1 MSKNKLNSLIVI
13 NKKSNAGFLE
23 IISAVVLAV
32 LMIGVAVTTL
42 EVQHS
47 QDIRQFA
54 YAPISPTSPFAPP
67 VSPTP
72 DCDPSDYYCRA
83 LRNGA
88 ITQAPTP
95 EPTSV
100 PTPDCDPSDYYC
112 RGLRNGVITQAPTP
126 EPTEIVDVSPAGESG
141 GATAN
146 GTSGGGVNSV
156 SPTPD
161 CDPSD
166 YYCRA
171 LRNGAITQ
179 APTPEP
185 TSVPTPD
192 CDPSDYY
199 CRALRNGA
207 ITQAPTPEP
216 TSVPTPDCDP
226 SDYYCRGLRN
236 GVITQAPTPEPTEI
250 AYVIPTSVPTSFPTP
265 ACDISDAWC
274 RARQAGTLV
283 IPTLNPTQK
292 YETCI
297 ASGGTPDTCEVPGN
311 AVPTVVVP
319 TVAAPATKPAADC
332 EAGSVNVGNGQ
343 CVNTTTGESYY
354 LPGYHQPTQDEILRQ
369 EYPALKACDSISDSS
384 AKDKCVNDT
393 LRTEELK
400 ATAIGIGLGVGT
412 AALVTAPVWGPAVV
426 GGAQAAITVG
436 SGAVATKLPAIQEAI
451 NNSPYQINQFLMD
464 HPGISVN
471 LNRLET
477 ATKVTSGVF
486 CVAGSQ
492 EACTTFLPTS
502 ELPEVPAASS
512 KPAVPSWNVGSNLLD
527 SPYDPFLVGISA
539 ENTSNVVPVIKDDLN
554 QVSQIEN
561 ETKSLESDI
570 NAAGLIRK
578 AASIDD
584 LKSRINEISDVQEV
598 TNKRLEALNNMSEKS
613 TQAEIQAG
621 GPQQNSTTS
630 VQVSG
635 TDSNFS
641 VNGII
646 SGSPTGTSTSV
657 QAGGSE
663 LNQTIVSQTPG
674 SGNNFSVST
683 ITSGGGNNLSTNVM
697 AGSPE
702 NNSAVV
708 ISAIDKNDK
717 LAILGNTGQEVTSLL
732 NQPLS
737 ISTPLGI

>member
-112 RGLRNGVITQAPTP
+112 RALRNGAITQAPTPEPTSVPTPDCDPSDYYCRGLRNGVITQAPTP

-156 SPTPD
+156 S
-161 CDPSD
+161 
-166 YYCRA
+166 
-171 LRNGAITQ
+171 
-179 APTPEP
+179 
-185 TSVPTPD
+185 
-192 CDPSDYY
+192 
-199 CRALRNGA
+199 
-207 ITQAPTPEP
+207 
-216 TSVPTPDCDP
+216 PTPDCDP